1 MKTQSPFRILLK
13 MFRDRFFEDDTVSPG
28 SGFETNIYQ
37 VLGFLVTVGFF
48 VAYLTMPAFLELSF
62 QKVHTPAGDWA
73 LRNFRLF
80 FPALSFAVIG
90 FTTVFQWD
98 MLFPDRRDFLIV
110 SLFPVPLREIFSA
123 KFGALAIFLG
133 LLIGALNFFP
143 TLASAF
149 FCLFKAEAPR
159 PLAQT
164 SATLILDKLTNT
176 AIDRVKAAGQA
187 GAWGFG
193 LRLVASQ
200 IAATAGAAVFAFLLV
215 AAFQGVLINVTSPR
229 IFRRVSPW
237 IQTFG
242 MSLMVLS
249 VSTYPVYFL
258 LLKPAAEARQAWLWL
273 FPPVWFTGFYDI
285 LLPGGDPFFAGLG
298 HYAIG
303 ASAIVFLCFCLTW
316 TFGFQRH
323 FRRTLEADD
332 TLQRRPAGSQLRGF
346 SVLRS
351 AWTASPEEQA
361 IFAFCRK
368 TLARSTKH
376 RLFLATWL
384 SVGISAGMLVALSV
398 RKGKLE
404 WSPEGVRAVP
414 FLIAFFV
421 ISGFRTVFQFPADLA
436 CNWLLQ
442 ITESRWAEMARRA
455 ARKAVLVSGL
465 LPVLLTILPFEI
477 FAAGWATGL
486 IHVVFQIAVGALLI
500 ELMFWRFDKVP
511 FTCSYFAGKTSL
523 SLLAALYLYGF
534 TIWSFN
540 MADLEKALEQRI
552 TWLAIFFATA
562 FAALAVFRRR
572 SPSASEVIFDGSE
585 PLIRT
590 LDLN

>member
-1 MKTQSPFRILLK
+1 MKARSPFRLLLK
-13 MFRDRFFEDDTVSPG
+13 MFQERFFEDDTVSPG

-37 VLGFLVTVGFF
+37 VLGFLLTVGFF
-48 VAYLTMPAFLELSF
+48 VAYLTMPPFLELSF
-62 QKVHTPAGDWA
+62 VKVHRPATDWA

-110 SLFPVPLREIFSA
+110 SLFPVPLREIFVA
-123 KFGALAIFLG
+123 KFGALGIFLG
-133 LLIGALNFFP
+133 LLIAALNVFP
-143 TLASAF
+143 TLSSTL
-149 FCLFKAEAPR
+149 FCLFRAH
-159 PLAQT
+159 
-164 SATLILDKLTNT
+164 
-176 AIDRVKAAGQA
+176 
-187 GAWGFG
+187 AWGFG
-193 LRLVASQ
+193 LRLAAAQ

-249 VSTYPVYFL
+249 ISTYPVYFL
-258 LLKPAAEARQAWLWL
+258 LLKRAVEARQSWLWL

-285 LLPGGDPFFAGLG
+285 LLPGGDPFFASLG

-303 ASAIVFLCFCLTW
+303 ASVVLFLCFFLTW
-316 TFGFQRH
+316 TFGFKRH
-323 FRRTLEADD
+323 FRRTLEAED
-332 TLQRRPAGSQLRGF
+332 TMARRPT
-346 SVLRS
+346 RS
-351 AWTASPEEQA
+351 RLHGLAASPQEWA
-361 IFAFCRK
+361 VFSFCRK

-384 SVGISAGMLVALSV
+384 SAGISAGMFVALSV
-398 RKGKLE
+398 RNGKLE
-404 WSPEGVRAVP
+404 WSPEGTRAFP

-442 ITESRWAEMARRA
+442 ITESRWTEMARCA
-455 ARKAVLVSGL
+455 ARKVVLVCGL
-465 LPVLLTILPFEI
+465 LVVLLAILPFEI
-477 FAAGWATGL
+477 FAAGRFVGLMHVLFQLTG
-486 IHVVFQIAVGALLI
+486 GALLI
-500 ELMFWRFDKVP
+500 ELMFWTFGKIP

-523 SLLAALYLYGF
+523 SILALLYLYGF
-534 TIWSFN
+534 TTYAFN
-540 MADLEKALEQRI
+540 MADLEKALEGHTI
-552 TWLAIFFATA
+552 LLAICFAAA
-562 FAALAVFRRR
+562 FAALALLWRR
-572 SPSASEVIFDGSE
+572 SPAASEVIFDGSE
-585 PLIRT
+585 PLIQT

>member
-1 MKTQSPFRILLK
+1 MKTQSPFRLLLK
-13 MFRDRFFEDDTVSPG
+13 MFQDRFFENDTVSPG

-37 VLGFLVTVGFF
+37 VVGFLVTVGFF

-62 QKVHTPAGDWA
+62 KKVHTPAGDWA

-80 FPALSFAVIG
+80 FPALSFALIG

-110 SLFPVPLREIFSA
+110 SLFPVPLRDISAA
-123 KFGALAIFLG
+123 KFGALGIFLG
-133 LLIGALNFFP
+133 SLIGALNVFP
-143 TLASAF
+143 TLSSAL
-149 FCLFKAEAPR
+149 FCVFKA
-159 PLAQT
+159 
-164 SATLILDKLTNT
+164 D
-176 AIDRVKAAGQA
+176 
-187 GAWGFG
+187 AWGFG
-193 LRLVASQ
+193 LRLVTAQ

-215 AAFQGVLINVTSPR
+215 AASQGVLINLTNPR
-229 IFRRVSPW
+229 LFRRVSPW

-258 LLKPAAEARQAWLWL
+258 LLKPAAEARQPWLWL

-285 LLPGGDPFFAGLG
+285 LLPGGDPFFASLG
-298 HYAIG
+298 HYAI
-303 ASAIVFLCFCLTW
+303 AALSIVFLCFCFTW
-316 TFGFQRH
+316 AFGFRRH

-332 TLQRRPAGSQLRGF
+332 NQTRRQAHSRLRG
-346 SVLRS
+346 L
-351 AWTASPEEQA
+351 AGSPEEWA

-384 SVGISAGMLVALSV
+384 SIGISAGMFVALSV
-398 RKGKLE
+398 RNGKLE
-404 WSPEGVRAVP
+404 WSPDGMRTFP
-414 FLIAFFV
+414 FLIVFFV
-421 ISGFRTVFQFPADLA
+421 ISGFRTVFQFPSDLA

-442 ITESRWAEMARRA
+442 ITESHWSEVARRA
-455 ARKAVLVSGL
+455 ARKTVLMSGL
-465 LPVLLTILPFEI
+465 LPVLLAVLPFEI
-477 FAAGWATGL
+477 FAAGRARGL
-486 IHVVFQIAVGALLI
+486 MHVFFQLTEGAFLI
-500 ELMFWRFDKVP
+500 ELMFWRFGKVP

-523 SLLAALYLYGF
+523 SILAGLYLYGL
-534 TIWSFN
+534 TAYSFN
-540 MADLEKALEQRI
+540 MADLERALEQRI
-552 TWLAIFFATA
+552 FWPVIFFAGA
-562 FAALAVFRRR
+562 FAALAVLWRR
-572 SPSASEVIFDGSE
+572 SPEASEVIFDGSE

>member
-1 MKTQSPFRILLK
+1 MKAQSPFQILLK
-13 MFRDRFFEDDTVSPG
+13 MFQNRFFENDTVSPG

-37 VLGFLVTVGFF
+37 VLGFLLTVGFF
-48 VAYLTMPAFLELSF
+48 VAYLTMPPFLELSF
-62 QKVHTPAGDWA
+62 SKVHTPALDWV

-110 SLFPVPLREIFSA
+110 SLFPIPLREIFAA
-123 KFGALAIFLG
+123 KFGALGLFLG

-143 TLASAF
+143 TLSSTL
-149 FCLFKAEAPR
+149 FCLFKA
-159 PLAQT
+159 
-164 SATLILDKLTNT
+164 D
-176 AIDRVKAAGQA
+176 
-187 GAWGFG
+187 AWGFG
-193 LRLVASQ
+193 LRLVTAQ
-200 IAATAGAAVFAFLLV
+200 VAATAGAAVLAFLLV

-237 IQTFG
+237 IQTIG

-249 VSTYPVYFL
+249 ISTYPVYFL
-258 LLKPAAEARQAWLWL
+258 LLKPATEARQPWLWF

-285 LLPGGDPFFAGLG
+285 LLPAGDPFFISLG

-303 ASAIVFLCFCLTW
+303 ALAIVFLCCCVTW
-316 TFGFQRH
+316 GFGFERH
-323 FRRTLEADD
+323 FRRTLEADAASPG
-332 TLQRRPAGSQLRGF
+332 TTPERPAARIRLR
-346 SVLRS
+346 VLTP
-351 AWTASPEEQA
+351 APEEWA
-361 IFAFCRK
+361 LFSFCRK

-384 SVGISAGMLVALSV
+384 SVGISAGMFVALSV
-398 RKGKLE
+398 RNGKLE
-404 WSPEGVRAVP
+404 WSPEGMRTFP

-455 ARKAVLVSGL
+455 ARKTVLVSGL
-465 LPVLLTILPFEI
+465 LPVLLAILPFEI

-486 IHVVFQIAVGALLI
+486 MHILFQITAGALLI
-500 ELMFWRFDKVP
+500 ELMFWRFGKVP

-523 SLLAALYLYGF
+523 SLLAVLYLYGF
-534 TIWSFN
+534 TTYAFN
-540 MADLEKALEQRI
+540 MADLEETLEKNTI
-552 TWLAIFFATA
+552 WPVVIFAA
-562 FAALAVFRRR
+562 SFAALAVLWRR
-572 SPSASEVIFDGSE
+572 SPAASEVIFDGSE
-585 PLIRT
+585 PLIQT

>member
-1 MKTQSPFRILLK
+1 MKARSPFRILLR
-13 MFRDRFFEDDTVSPG
+13 MFQDRFFEDDTVSPG

-37 VLGFLVTVGFF
+37 VLGFLLTVGFF

-62 QKVHTPAGDWA
+62 KKVHTPAGDWA

-110 SLFPVPLREIFSA
+110 SLFPVPLREIFAA
-123 KFGALAIFLG
+123 KFGALGIFLG

-143 TLASAF
+143 TLSSTV
-149 FCLFKAEAPR
+149 FCLFK
-159 PLAQT
+159 
-164 SATLILDKLTNT
+164 SD
-176 AIDRVKAAGQA
+176 
-187 GAWGFG
+187 AWGFG
-193 LRLVASQ
+193 LRLVTAQ

-249 VSTYPVYFL
+249 ISTYPVYFL
-258 LLKPAAEARQAWLWL
+258 LLKPAAEARQPWLWF

-285 LLPGGDPFFAGLG
+285 LLPAGDPFFASLG
-298 HYAIG
+298 HYAIR
-303 ASAIVFLCFCLTW
+303 ALAIAFLCCCMTW
-316 TFGFQRH
+316 GFGFKRH

-332 TLQRRPAGSQLRGF
+332 TGSRRPARTRPRGLAGSPQE
-346 SVLRS
+346 
-351 AWTASPEEQA
+351 WA
-361 IFAFCRK
+361 IFGFCRK

-384 SVGISAGMLVALSV
+384 SVGVSAGMFVALSV
-398 RKGKLE
+398 RNGKLE
-404 WSPEGVRAVP
+404 WSPEGMRTFP

-442 ITESRWAEMARRA
+442 ITESRWGEMARRA

-465 LPVLLTILPFEI
+465 LPVLLVILPFEI
-477 FAAGWATGL
+477 FAAGWPTGL
-486 IHVVFQIAVGALLI
+486 MHILFQIAAGALLI
-500 ELMFWRFDKVP
+500 ELMFWRFGKVP

-523 SLLAALYLYGF
+523 SLLAVLYLYGF
-534 TIWSFN
+534 TTYAFN
-540 MADLEKALEQRI
+540 MADLEKALDKNTI
-552 TWLAIFFATA
+552 WPVVIFAAA
-562 FAALAVFRRR
+562 FAALAVLWRR
-572 SPSASEVIFDGSE
+572 SPAASEVIFDGSE
-585 PLIRT
+585 PLIQT